1 MKETPINKITN
12 KQPERSN
19 QLTVNYW
26 YRLVR
31 LNVKWWKTNSAS
43 GQVCDNQQTTFS
55 PQLSWGNQSILPF
68 MYFQMENQVVVS
80 DYTQMD
86 RVLREERQYILD
98 ICKKIKKAGCNVLLI
113 QKSILRF
120 VANRNSVS
128 GNYSNNHYHSMFFS
142 FLLIGQ
148 ELTMRPA
155 NNCLQISVKL
165 QIFCS
170 CVIETMFLRK
180 IQQVGSLSRQRVIWD
195 I

>member
-1 MKETPINKITN
+1 MWNGEKQIQPVVKSVITS
-12 KQPERSN
+12 KP
-19 QLTVNYW
+19 LFLHNY
-26 YRLVR
+26 LEVI
-31 LNVKWWKTNSAS
+31 
-43 GQVCDNQQTTFS
+43 S
-55 PQLSWGNQSILPF
+55 PYFLPF